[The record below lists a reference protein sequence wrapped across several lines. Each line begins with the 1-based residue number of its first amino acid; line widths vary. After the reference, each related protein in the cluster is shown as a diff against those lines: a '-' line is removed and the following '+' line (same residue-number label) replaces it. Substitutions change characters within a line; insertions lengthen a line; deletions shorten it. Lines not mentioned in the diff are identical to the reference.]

1 MKRKCSSVCP
11 GGDFMEESAENNE
24 EAREPGRDDFVKELN
39 AMKGDRDVISE
50 LKVLRFHL
58 MFFFTR

>member
-1 MKRKCSSVCP
+1 
-11 GGDFMEESAENNE
+11 MEESAENNE